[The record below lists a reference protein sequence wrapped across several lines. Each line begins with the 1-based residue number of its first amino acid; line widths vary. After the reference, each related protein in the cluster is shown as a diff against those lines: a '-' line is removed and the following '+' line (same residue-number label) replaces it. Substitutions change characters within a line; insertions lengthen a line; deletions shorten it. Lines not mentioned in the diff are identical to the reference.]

1 MCSRILV
8 PQHAAGHHHGEG
20 LLCRWKL
27 NGRPTFDFQAMQ
39 RNKRRELERL
49 SDIYRKNLEKAEVD
63 FIEGRGR
70 LLDRNT
76 VEVNGLQYKVSHTSH
91 VITPITSHRSH

>member
-1 MCSRILV
+1 
-8 PQHAAGHHHGEG
+8 
-20 LLCRWKL
+20 
-27 NGRPTFDFQAMQ
+27 MQ

-70 LLDRNT
+70 LLDKNT
-76 VEVNGLQYKVSHTSH
+76 VEVNGKQYKVRHTSH
-91 VITPITSHRSH
+91 DITPITPPIYYWSQSELWAPLHCR

>member
-1 MCSRILV
+1 MFEVS
-8 PQHAAGHHHGEG
+8 
-20 LLCRWKL
+20 LCRWKL
-27 NGRPTFDFQAMQ
+27 NGKPTFDFQDMQ

-70 LLDRNT
+70 LLDKNT
-76 VEVNGLQYKVSHTSH
+76 VEVNGRQYKVSLLSALQSA
-91 VITPITSHRSH
+91 VMPVAVA